1 MRKQAIDWEK
11 TLGKDIYNKRLLF
24 ETYEELIKVN
34 AVKKQ
39 AKDLN
44 RHITKED
51 IYKQAYEKIFNIL
64 CHLGITN

>member
-11 TLGKDIYNKRLLF
+11 TLAKDTYNKGLLS

-34 AVKKQ
+34 PVKKQ

-44 RHITKED
+44 RHLTKED

-64 CHLGITN
+64 CHLGIAN

>member
-11 TLGKDIYNKRLLF
+11 TLAKDIYNKGLLS

-34 AVKKQ
+34 PVKKQ

-44 RHITKED
+44 RHLTKED

-64 CHLGITN
+64 CHLGIAN

>member
-34 AVKKQ
+34 AVKK
-39 AKDLN
+39 
-44 RHITKED
+44 
-51 IYKQAYEKIFNIL
+51 
-64 CHLGITN
+64 